1 MFIDKKKVTGTIWR
15 SDVFQKDRF
24 RYFVKDRNKI
34 SQLEISFNYYT
45 LFLGPHPPP
54 EKKIKK
60 PNVFILNKIRQSFR

>member
-1 MFIDKKKVTGTIWR
+1 MYLTKQKQVCSLIKKKVTGTIWR

-45 LFLGPHPPP
+45 LFLGPPPP
-54 EKKIKK
+54 EKKIKN
-60 PNVFILNKIRQSFR
+60 PTYLF